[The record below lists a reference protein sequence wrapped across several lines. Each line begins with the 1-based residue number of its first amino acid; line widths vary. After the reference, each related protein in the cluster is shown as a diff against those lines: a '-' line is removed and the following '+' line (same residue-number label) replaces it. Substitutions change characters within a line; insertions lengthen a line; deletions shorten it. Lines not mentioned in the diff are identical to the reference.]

1 LATRTQRIPRV
12 FTREDGRERIAIPF
26 WHGVLFALGAIAI
39 GFVMMTVALIVTIFA
54 VVLATAHAPSMNAG
68 HPVVAAAEVVFYAAG
83 GWFAWWGLRKTNLRP
98 FRGLTSRDG
107 RVILIGVAALFAA
120 RVGMGIQLVLTNQ
133 TKHVQAGFEHF
144 DVTSKT
150 PGITTIAVSLAVL
163 SLVVIAPI
171 VEEIV
176 FRGLLFGALAGR
188 LGVLGSAIVTALLFG
203 AVHGDPV
210 LFPSLAAIGFIGALA
225 YAATG
230 NLWVSVALHAAN
242 NALGAVF
249 IVASSLTKH

>member
-1 LATRTQRIPRV
+1 MATRTQRIPRA

-26 WHGVLFALGAIAI
+26 WHGVLFALGSIAI
-39 GFVMMTVALIVTIFA
+39 GMLAMTVAMILMIFA
-54 VVLATAHAPSMNAG
+54 VVLITGNMPSTNPG
-68 HPVVAAAEVVFYAAG
+68 HPVVAAAEVVFYVAG
-83 GWFAWWGLRKTNLRP
+83 GWFAWWGLRKTGLRP
-98 FRGLTSRDG
+98 FRKLTRRDA
-107 RVILIGVAALFAA
+107 RAIWIGVGALFVVRIAT
-120 RVGMGIQLVLTNQ
+120 GILLVLTDQ

-150 PGITTIAVSLAVL
+150 QAITTISVGLAVL
-163 SLVVIAPI
+163 SLVVIVPI

-188 LGVLGSAIVTALLFG
+188 LGVLASAVITALLFG
-203 AVHGDPV
+203 AVHGDLV
-210 LFPSLAAIGFIGALA
+210 LFPTLAAMGFVTALA

-230 NLWVSVALHAAN
+230 NLWVAIALHALN

-249 IVASSLTKH
+249 IVGASLHKT

>member
-1 LATRTQRIPRV
+1 M

-26 WHGVLFALGAIAI
+26 WRGVLFALGSIAI
-39 GFVMMTVALIVTIFA
+39 GIVVMTIALIVSIFA
-54 VVLATAHAPSMNAG
+54 VVLITGNAPSMNAG
-68 HPVVAAAEVVFYAAG
+68 HPVVAAAEVVFYVAG
-83 GWFAWWGLRKTNLRP
+83 GWFAWWGLRKAGVRP
-98 FRGLTSRDG
+98 FRSLTRRDG
-107 RVILIGVAALFAA
+107 RAILIGVGAMFLLRIAT
-120 RVGMGIQLVLTNQ
+120 GILLVLTDQ

-150 PGITTIAVSLAVL
+150 QAVTTISVGLAVL

-188 LGVLGSAIVTALLFG
+188 LGVLGSAAITALLFG
-203 AVHGDPV
+203 AVHGDVV
-210 LFPSLAAIGFIGALA
+210 LFPTLVAMGFVTALA

-230 NLWVSVALHAAN
+230 NLWVAIALHALN

-249 IVASSLTKH
+249 IVGGSLVKH

>member
-1 LATRTQRIPRV
+1 LATRPLKIPRA
-12 FTREDGRERIAIPF
+12 FTREDGRERVAIPF
-26 WHGVLFALGAIAI
+26 WHGVLFALGSIAI
-39 GFVMMTVALIVTIFA
+39 GFVVMTIVLIVIIFA
-54 VVLATAHAPSMNAG
+54 VVLATAHTPSMNAG
-68 HPVVAAAEVVFYAAG
+68 HPVVATSEVVFYAAAG
-83 GWFAWWGLRKTNLRP
+83 CFAWWGLRRTGRRP
-98 FRGLTSRDG
+98 FRKLTRRDG
-107 RVILIGVAALFAA
+107 RAILIGIAMLFVARIGMAA
-120 RVGMGIQLVLTNQ
+120 QLALTNQ

-150 PGITTIAVSLAVL
+150 PAITTIAVSLAVL

-188 LGVLGSAIVTALLFG
+188 LGVLGSAVITALLFG

-230 NLWVSVALHAAN
+230 NLWVSIILHASS
-242 NALGAVF
+242 NAIGAIF
-249 IVASSLTKH
+249 IVATSLTKP